1 MNTKLAA
8 LLAALALAATAHV
21 AAAGE
26 THEHGHGAGE
36 VQKLRL
42 DAGRKWATDAPLRQ
56 AMDEINRALAEAL
69 PLIHRNRFD
78 DAHYRALAATVN
90 SQVAFAVDNCHLEP
104 KADAM
109 LHLVIADLVAGA
121 GTMQGAAASR
131 RTMGPRRWRRRC
143 RLTASIS
150 STPAGRPQGLSSA
163 TRRRNPRA
171 TGGRPQPAPG

>member
-78 DAHYRALAATVN
+78 DAQYRALAATVN
-90 SQVAFAVDNCHLEP
+90 RQVAFAVDNCHLEP

-121 GTMQGAAASR
+121 GTMQGAS
-131 RTMGPRRWRRRC
+131 
-143 RLTASIS
+143 
-150 STPAGRPQGLSSA
+150 GRPPHDGAVQVAKALQAYGKYFQH
-163 TRRRNPRA
+163 P
-171 TGGRPQPAPG
+171 GWKAPKG

>member
-1 MNTKLAA
+1 MNTKLPA
-8 LLAALALAATAHV
+8 LLAALALAATAHI

-78 DAHYRALAATVN
+78 DAQYRALAATVN
-90 SQVAFAVDNCHLEP
+90 RQVAFTVDNCHLEP
-104 KADAM
+104 RADAM

-121 GTMQGAAASR
+121 GTMQGAS
-131 RTMGPRRWRRRC
+131 
-143 RLTASIS
+143 
-150 STPAGRPQGLSSA
+150 GRPPYDGVSQVAKALLAYGKYFQH
-163 TRRRNPRA
+163 P
-171 TGGRPQPAPG
+171 GWKAPKG